1 MLSRLILCRLLPLV
15 IIVLTA
21 PLLWGERI
29 ALAAGNGSR
38 QPSAQNPLIDDRPVP
53 IQRKKKTNRVPR
65 RIRRQPQA
73 VERVPLLKLQWRVL
87 KVKEDG
93 ADEETSPIA
102 LFHAGDR
109 LRLAVKTNQDGYLYI
124 IHQASP
130 TQPGQIIFPDSRLN
144 GGRNDVG
151 KSQEFVLPSN
161 CPLRIRKSDCAMLVT
176 PPEGQEVFTLV
187 FSRDQI
193 TNLPNSATE
202 TGGGIPVETLMKL
215 KADSGQTLRRIKGST
230 PMSVLVVN
238 TNTKDNEDIFETLL
252 LNKAQ

>member
-53 IQRKKKTNRVPR
+53 IQRKKKTNRLPR
-65 RIRRQPQA
+65 RTRRQPQA

-109 LRLAVKTNQDGYLYI
+109 LRLAVKTNQ
-124 IHQASP
+124 
-130 TQPGQIIFPDSRLN
+130 
-144 GGRNDVG
+144 
-151 KSQEFVLPSN
+151 
-161 CPLRIRKSDCAMLVT
+161 
-176 PPEGQEVFTLV
+176 
-187 FSRDQI
+187 
-193 TNLPNSATE
+193 
-202 TGGGIPVETLMKL
+202 
-215 KADSGQTLRRIKGST
+215 
-230 PMSVLVVN
+230 
-238 TNTKDNEDIFETLL
+238 
-252 LNKAQ
+252 